1 MMIGGIKHRG
11 LAGLYCN
18 DQTKGLKQSLVKR
31 LRQILALLA
40 SAQVVEDMDI
50 PGLKLHPLKG
60 DLVGFYSVSVSG
72 NWRVVFRFENGEAT
86 NIDLIDYH

>member
-1 MMIGGIKHRG
+1 MIGSIKHRG
-11 LAGLYCN
+11 LAALYYS
-18 DQTKGLKQSLVKR
+18 DQTEGLKQSLVKR

-60 DLVGFYSVSVSG
+60 ELAGSYSVSVSG
-72 NWRVVFRFENGEAT
+72 NWRVVFRFEHGEAT
-86 NIDLIDYH
+86 NIDLMDYH

>member
-1 MMIGGIKHRG
+1 MIGSIKHRG

-18 DQTKGLKQSLVKR
+18 DQTKGLPQSLVKR

>member
-1 MMIGGIKHRG
+1 MIGSIKHKG
-11 LAGLYCN
+11 LSALYYD

-40 SAQVVEDMDI
+40 TAQDIEDMNI

-60 DLVGFYSVSVSG
+60 DLAALFSVSVSG

-86 NIDLIDYH
+86 DIDLIDYH

>member
-1 MMIGGIKHRG
+1 MIGSIKHRG
-11 LAGLYCN
+11 LAGLCYN